1 MSSLKQLMVNY
12 FVVLSLTVHGNIQNV
27 ISLWQLY
34 YLQHNIYIYTIFHSL
49 LWIYTDDLAET
60 CYIARTF
67 PEKEMECS
75 RNDFIL
81 SNAYAINSEIFSYAF
96 NWILSSWLSCAL
108 VKSESNPSQVM
119 FEKSLHAFAATF
131 TVCSL
136 HESNYEMTSAC

>member
-34 YLQHNIYIYTIFHSL
+34 YLQHNIYIIFHSL

-60 CYIARTF
+60 CYISRTF

-75 RNDFIL
+75 RNDLIL
-81 SNAYAINSEIFSYAF
+81 INAYAKNSVIFLYAF

>member
-75 RNDFIL
+75 RNDLIL
-81 SNAYAINSEIFSYAF
+81 INAYAKNSVIFLYAF
-96 NWILSSWLSCAL
+96 NWILSS
-108 VKSESNPSQVM
+108 
-119 FEKSLHAFAATF
+119 
-131 TVCSL
+131 
-136 HESNYEMTSAC
+136 